1 MTDSTS
7 QILVSEIKDDQS
19 YCTRQDD
26 GVSGM
31 TVRALSNFCG
41 LAEGSSSAISN
52 LLTQIE
58 DSDLETNTLPE
69 TLKPLVGK
77 VLRLETNDPLRSL
90 FVIDEVCHAVL
101 EYYAMDA
108 RKYKGKHIAQAN
120 YRAIARAGMRVF
132 IWSQTGY
139 SPTSIRS
146 EVGISRQELSTMLI
160 AAITDALAPINHRLE
175 GIEQRLD
182 SLPGVKPKRPWTL
195 PSNTPP
201 EKVPEGYQQL
211 EDGSW
216 LSPEAYQSILRQ
228 SQRSLPWDLRRLRDF
243 E

>member
-31 TVRALSNFCG
+31 TVRALSIFCG

-69 TLKPLVGK
+69 TLKPLIGK
-77 VLRLETNDPLRSL
+77 VLRLETNDRQNSL

-139 SPTSIRS
+139 SPTSS
-146 EVGISRQELSTMLI
+146 ISQGLISKAELSDAI
-160 AAITDALAPINHRLE
+160 ATALSQALTPVNRKLE
-175 GIEQRLD
+175 RIEQKLNTI
-182 SLPGVKPKRPWTL
+182 PGVQPERPWIL
-195 PSNTPP
+195 PPSTPP
-201 EKVPEGYQQL
+201 EEVPSDYL
-211 EDGSW
+211 SVADGSW
-216 LSPEAYQSILRQ
+216 LSPEAYEHIRKESRKA
-228 SQRSLPWDLRRLRDF
+228 LPWYLRN
-243 E
+243 

>member
-31 TVRALSNFCG
+31 TVRALSIFCG

-77 VLRLETNDPLRSL
+77 VLRLETNDRQNSL

-120 YRAIARAGMRVF
+120 YRAIAKAGMRVF

-139 SPTSIRS
+139 SPTSS
-146 EVGISRQELSTMLI
+146 ISPAVITKAELSVAI
-160 AAITDALAPINHRLE
+160 ATALTQALTPINQKLE
-175 GIEQRLD
+175 RIEQRLD
-182 SLPGVKPKRPWTL
+182 TIPGVQPERPWTL
-195 PSNTPP
+195 PASTPV
-201 EKVPEGYQQL
+201 EDVPQDYISL
-211 EDGSW
+211 ADGSW
-216 LSPEAYQSILRQ
+216 LSPEAYEHIRKESRK
-228 SQRSLPWDLRRLRDF
+228 SLPWYLRNSN
-243 E
+243 